1 MQQWFPAKYGRV
13 AHLCTRYAVKYF
25 FLFDQYYLFQQVV
38 HFFFTWKLFF
48 SDINKNNELTFL
60 FVSQEEKPSYPP
72 RLFQCSN
79 ASGAFRVEEIFE
91 FCQEV
96 NMSICFLLRFHIT
109 FIYLALMISVAW
121 FSWRTLLRTMLCS
134 WTPMMRYSSKELMF
148 SAEVSKKVTEK
159 GAFLYP
165 S

>member
-13 AHLCTRYAVKYF
+13 VHLCTRYAVKYF

-134 WTPMMRYSSKELMF
+134 WTPMMRYSSKECSVQKCLNR
-148 SAEVSKKVTEK
+148 
-159 GAFLYP
+159 
-165 S
+165 